1 MILQDADNPQSTKNQ
16 IAQAADLNVRIKYNH
31 SRIRMDAAFRS
42 LEFVLLNVPSF
53 VPYQDFP
60 NAAQV
65 EPDLLVAFGAD
76 HNFAH
81 LGLTVGATFGIDKP
95 ATFTPPRGQ
104 SLPPEVGGTTCNDP
118 TNMLCQSSTVV
129 VRNEGDFSIL
139 PPGQSAV
146 AITALKF
153 SAREDFNEA
162 FATILD
168 VYWVH
173 DENRTI
179 LVAGNP
185 ADPTSLAHRSFI
197 EPNQVGFNL
206 TLQARF

>member
-1 MILQDADNPQSTKNQ
+1 
-16 IAQAADLNVRIKYNH
+16 VKYNH
-31 SRIRMDAAFRS
+31 TRMRMDAAFRS

-60 NAAQV
+60 KAATV
-65 EPDLLVAFGAD
+65 EPDLLVAIGAD
-76 HNFAH
+76 QNFGR
-81 LGLTVGATFGIDKP
+81 LGLTVGATFGVDKP

-104 SLPPEVGGTTCNDP
+104 SLPPEIGGTTCNDP

-139 PPGQSAV
+139 PPGVGAV
-146 AITALKF
+146 AITALKL
-153 SAREDFNEA
+153 SAREDFNDV

-168 VYWVH
+168 LYWVH

-179 LVAGNP
+179 LVGGNP
-185 ADPTSLAHRSFI
+185 SDP
-197 EPNQVGFNL
+197 
-206 TLQARF
+206 